1 MQVHVWTLRRQI
13 IEYLNDCYAL
23 AADFLSGPSS
33 PWCVMTGGTLDW
45 GVVIWDIL
53 PHVSIFHP
61 RVIITQI
68 IYHRGRY
75 TTISHNQ
82 SPCDRRHVLISLPTT
97 NGNCAFSL
105 TCVLELLGLHLN
117 WKAGKI
123 NPPLWMHG
131 CDVLDENTQGPV
143 GWHVSSAIFSA
154 PPSLHTKRR
163 RSALSNNSG

>member
-1 MQVHVWTLRRQI
+1 MQVHVWTLHHKI

-23 AADFLSGPSS
+23 TADFLSGPSLPS
-33 PWCVMTGGTLDW
+33 CVLTGGTLDW

-61 RVIITQI
+61 HVIITQI

-75 TTISHNQ
+75 TTIPHNQ
-82 SPCDRRHVLISLPTT
+82 SLCDRRHVLISLPTT

-123 NPPLWMHG
+123 SPPPLSLNAWVW
-131 CDVLDENTQGPV
+131 CF
-143 GWHVSSAIFSA
+143 GWKH
-154 PPSLHTKRR
+154 
-163 RSALSNNSG
+163 SGACGMTRVICYLLCAAFTSH